1 MRQCR
6 TKGQGWSRCGARVSA
21 LGDLAE
27 VVEAT
32 TNEVASLAD
41 RYIESGALSG
51 PGEAL
56 RPTEAAGGWE
66 SLGSSRGRARVGYLI
81 GKGRFPTVWVRDR
94 DGGPATRPGLARRDG
109 RAAGDT
115 GPPTRS
121 EILEKVNVYYNIHN
135 VMFSLH
141 CAQPGP
147 GFQSGALTGKS
158 RRDAEHIAA
167 ATVAGVSVLV
177 SWNFRHMVNLHRIRQ
192 YDAVNR
198 RMGYGP
204 LEIRTPKELGGD
216 ER

>member
-6 TKGQGWSRCGARVSA
+6 TKGQGWSRCGARVGA

-56 RPTEAAGGWE
+56 RPTEAPGGWE

-81 GKGRFPTVWVRDR
+81 GKGAIPYRVRAR
-94 DGGPATRPGLARRDG
+94 PRRWTRGAARAGKVRRKGRWRHRADNSERNPGEVG
-109 RAAGDT
+109 
-115 GPPTRS
+115 
-121 EILEKVNVYYNIHN
+121 VYYTIHN

-147 GFQSGALTGKS
+147 GFQGGAPTGKS

-167 ATVAGVSVLV
+167 ATVAGVGLLASR
-177 SWNFRHMVNLHRIRQ
+177 NFRHMVIFRRIQR
-192 YDAVNR
+192 YNDVNR
-198 RMGYGP
+198 EAGYAP
-204 LEIRTPKELGGD
+204 LDIRSPREL
-216 ER
+216 EYEE